1 MKFVC
6 LVPLVL
12 VAACFDAS
20 NAPSCTIACATDSE
34 CPDGQT
40 CNASAGK
47 CTAGEDC
54 ASPQTCVPNEFVAC
68 VDGAARSCNDAGD
81 GTVDVACGA
90 PGCNVDAKR
99 CNACVPS
106 ASVCSTDDTRVL
118 TCADDGS
125 AATVT
130 DTCIA
135 GCVAGTQ
142 AVAAHCRYLEPKWL
156 PDICD
161 MPATMDTFMPN
172 ASATYSS
179 DLDTNCTG
187 GVVTQ
192 TPGRPICV
200 VRAKT
205 ITIPSNITLTISGQ
219 RPIAFVADESLTVNG
234 TLDAAAQGTVSGPGG
249 GQSTSGTGP
258 TSGAGGGGAGF
269 AQAGAAGGDT
279 GTGNGNPGG
288 ATVDPLTLA
297 FFGGGPRA
305 ASASGIFGPNGGG
318 GGGALTLI
326 ACRGRVTLA
335 NTSTIDVGGG
345 GGGGQRDEI
354 LGAQISIGPCGAGG
368 GAGGYVA
375 VQGLTGITMAG
386 GIYANGGG
394 GGGGSNAND
403 TSGDPGGD
411 GPRSTTAG
419 GNGGTGNGGGNG
431 GDGGFRGGAPRA
443 GGGSTS
449 GSNGA
454 GGGGSMGFVHVF
466 APAAVTPSITNTNMS
481 PTPLVRTTPT
491 R

>member
-1 MKFVC
+1 MSYVR
-6 LVPLVL
+6 LLPLVVL
-12 VAACFDAS
+12 AACFDAS
-20 NAPSCTIACATDSE
+20 NAPSCTVACAMDDD

-40 CNASAGK
+40 CNVAAGR

-54 ASPQTCVPNEFVAC
+54 ANPLSCTPNEFVAC
-68 VDGAARSCNDAGD
+68 VDGAARSCNATGD
-81 GTVDVACGA
+81 GTVDAPCGQ
-90 PGCNVDAKR
+90 PGCNVDAQR

-106 ASVCSTDDTRVL
+106 EVTCSGDNTQVL
-118 TCADDGS
+118 TCAADGGMT
-125 AATVT
+125 TVT
-130 DTCIA
+130 ETCVA
-135 GCVAGTQ
+135 SCVAGTT
-142 AVAAHCRYLEPKWL
+142 AVPAHCRYLEPKWL

-161 MPATMDTFMPN
+161 EPAAMETFMPN

-205 ITIPSNITLTISGQ
+205 ITIPSGIALTISGQ

-234 TLDAAAQGTVSGPGG
+234 TLDAAAQGGTNGPGG

-279 GTGNGNPGG
+279 STGNGNPGG
-288 ATVDPLTLA
+288 AVLDPLTLA
-297 FFGGGPRA
+297 FFAGGPRA
-305 ASASGIFGPNGGG
+305 ASASGIFGPGGGG
-318 GGGALTLI
+318 GGGAVTLI
-326 ACRGRVTLA
+326 ACRGSVTLA
-335 NTSTIDVGGG
+335 STSSIDVGGG

-354 LGAQISIGPCGAGG
+354 AGAQIQIGPGGAGG

-375 VQGLTGITMAG
+375 VQGLTGVSMTG
-386 GIYANGGG
+386 GIFANGGG
-394 GGGGSNAND
+394 GGGGNTAND
-403 TSGDPGGD
+403 SSGGMGGD

-419 GNGGTGNGGGNG
+419 GTGGTGNGGGTG
-431 GDGGFRGGAPRA
+431 GRGGYRSGNPTA
-443 GGGSTS
+443 GGGTTS
-449 GSNGA
+449 GTNGA
-454 GGGGSMGFVHVF
+454 GGGGAMGYVHVF
-466 APAAVTPSITNTNMS
+466 TPMGVTPAITNTNMS
-481 PTPLVRTTPT
+481 PAPSVRTIPT